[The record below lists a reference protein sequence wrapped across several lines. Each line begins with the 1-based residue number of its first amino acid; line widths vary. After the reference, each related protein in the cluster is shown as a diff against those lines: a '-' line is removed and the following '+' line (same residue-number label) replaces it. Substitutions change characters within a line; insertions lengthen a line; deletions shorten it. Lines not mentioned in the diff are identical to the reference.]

1 MSFTG
6 NERLRGEFDSVDLIA
21 GILIALTIPFLAF
34 FLMRSAGVE
43 TKGPSPR
50 ERKAASKEVVA
61 KPDAELIAIQLEYF
75 EKIYSENGKEF
86 MRRSQQSRGVQRLN
100 EKSWAI
106 QCFKDLLNQLSSLE
120 NELNGDEILQTRYA
134 GQVNSIKALKAR
146 IQLDLDSF
154 KPTG

>member
-1 MSFTG
+1 MTFTG

-21 GILIALTIPFLAF
+21 GLLIALVIPFLVF

-43 TKGPSPR
+43 TKGPSVR
-50 ERKAASKEVVA
+50 EQKAISNEVVA

-75 EKIYSENGKEF
+75 EKIYSETGKEF
-86 MRRSQQSRGVQRLN
+86 MRRSQQSRGVQRMN

-120 NELNGDEILQTRYA
+120 NELKGDEILQARYA
-134 GQVNSIKALKAR
+134 NQVNSIKALKAR